1 MEQESVQ
8 SVSKALD
15 ILEIFLEGRREM
27 ALSEIAASLKMNKAT
42 ARRLIATLVKR
53 GYIYQK
59 ENRGKYSLG
68 MIYLNFS
75 GAIKSNMPFR
85 NLAVPYLMRLSQEIN
100 ESVILS
106 LNESKN
112 RVLTETFQDA
122 ADHVLKALPSE
133 SATVLLHSTCLGK
146 IALSSFSDEELER
159 YFNNRPIERRT
170 PNTITNLNDMK
181 YILKAVREE
190 GVAYDDEEDSLG
202 VRGVAA
208 ALHDGEDSIIGS
220 IGVLAP
226 TVRMTRNQMKKLG
239 TILKTYAQQISTEFG
254 FKG

>member
-75 GAIKSNMPFR
+75 GAIKSHMPFR

-112 RVLTETFQDA
+112 RV
-122 ADHVLKALPSE
+122 
-133 SATVLLHSTCLGK
+133 
-146 IALSSFSDEELER
+146 
-159 YFNNRPIERRT
+159 
-170 PNTITNLNDMK
+170 
-181 YILKAVREE
+181 
-190 GVAYDDEEDSLG
+190 
-202 VRGVAA
+202 
-208 ALHDGEDSIIGS
+208 
-220 IGVLAP
+220 
-226 TVRMTRNQMKKLG
+226 
-239 TILKTYAQQISTEFG
+239 
-254 FKG
+254 